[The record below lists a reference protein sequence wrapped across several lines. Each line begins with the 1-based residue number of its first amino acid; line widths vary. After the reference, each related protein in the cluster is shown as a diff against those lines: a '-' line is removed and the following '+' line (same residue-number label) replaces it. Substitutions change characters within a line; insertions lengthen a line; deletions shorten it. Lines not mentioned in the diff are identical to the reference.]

1 MVDQGGAGVLV
12 LASRSLL
19 GAAKWFGEIE
29 MELEITACVGHIFEV
44 CCTYSQNKCNE
55 FID

>member
-29 MELEITACVGHIFEV
+29 MELEITACVGHIFGV
-44 CCTYSQNKCNE
+44 CCTYSHNKCNE